1 MATSNAQR
9 HLRNFID
16 EVYGESAGADP
27 LGVLDPLF
35 AALIRQFSFAS
46 GLFVRFD
53 PADWTI
59 SVPYTHNID
68 EALMQAYAEHYYLLD
83 PYRVH
88 LANLKRPDEVV
99 RMSDFVDVGQLSQ
112 TEFGDAMRL
121 LDYYHAMAMVP
132 FIRGVPLG
140 GVAVH
145 RPRRQRDFDEKERA
159 LFRWYVSHAAR
170 AMDYRHLL
178 ARLQHPEAATMVVDL
193 AERRILA
200 LTDEAR
206 AVLAAMPE
214 GTGFALPPE
223 PNRTCLLLSD
233 GHAYAV
239 RSADLD
245 PKSLWSVPAS
255 ARLNFNTAQELADDR
270 VFISPDDPRQRVLV
284 VLEPIEGPD
293 GARNQLAGFGLTP
306 RLAQVALLLVFGKG
320 LKEIARTCGISVNT
334 AKEYVA
340 DVYER
345 LDVHTRSAF
354 LAKLTG
360 VAGASA
366 TRTRTTA

>member
-9 HLRNFID
+9 HLRNFVD

-27 LGVLDPLF
+27 LGVLQPLF
-35 AALIRQFSFAS
+35 AALTRQFSFAS
-46 GLFVRFD
+46 GLFIRFD
-53 PADWTI
+53 PNDWTI

-68 EALMQAYAEHYYLLD
+68 EVLMQAYAERYYLLD

-88 LANLKRPDEVV
+88 LVNLKRPNEAV
-99 RMSDFVDVGQLSQ
+99 RMSEFVDVGQLSQ
-112 TEFGDAMRL
+112 SEFGDAMRQ

-132 FIRGVPLG
+132 FVRGVPLG

-145 RPRRQRDFDEKERA
+145 RPRRRRDFDEKERA

-178 ARLQHPEAATMVVDL
+178 ARVQHPDAATMVVDL
-193 AERRILA
+193 PARCILA

-214 GTGFALPPE
+214 GTGFALPPV
-223 PNRTCLLLSD
+223 PDRTFVLISN
-233 GHAYAV
+233 GHAYGV
-239 RSADLD
+239 RSVDLS

-255 ARLNFNTAQELADDR
+255 AQLNFNTAPELSENRVLVAPDDR
-270 VFISPDDPRQRVLV
+270 RQRVLV
-284 VLEPIEGPD
+284 VLEPIEGAD
-293 GARNQLAGFGLTP
+293 GPRTQLSGFGLTP
-306 RLAQVALLLVFGKG
+306 RQAQVALLLVLGKG

-345 LDVHTRSAF
+345 LDVHTRTAF

-360 VAGASA
+360 GAAVGARRS
-366 TRTRTTA
+366 RTLA